1 MLSSLLL
8 YSTLFL
14 AVIILIACAAL
25 GGLYL
30 LCRHAHPP
38 EERSAQIP
46 LGQSRHQQGAGER
59 ISSALSWPRAD
70 HHH

>member
-14 AVIILIACAAL
+14 AAIILIASAVL

-30 LCRHAHPP
+30 LCRHAQPP
-38 EERSAQIP
+38 EEKQAKRVIVSD
-46 LGQSRHQQGAGER
+46 LK
-59 ISSALSWPRAD
+59 
-70 HHH
+70 

>member
-14 AVIILIACAAL
+14 AVIILIARAAL

-30 LCRHAHPP
+30 LCRHAHPR
-38 EERSAQIP
+38 EERSP
-46 LGQSRHQQGAGER
+46 KSR
-59 ISSALSWPRAD
+59 
-70 HHH
+70 

>member
-14 AVIILIACAAL
+14 AAIILIACAVL

-30 LCRHAHPP
+30 LCRHAQPH
-38 EERSAQIP
+38 EEKKPNSP
-46 LGQSRHQQGAGER
+46 
-59 ISSALSWPRAD
+59 
-70 HHH
+70 

>member
-14 AVIILIACAAL
+14 AVIILIARAAL

-30 LCRHAHPP
+30 LCRHAHPRKEDRP
-38 EERSAQIP
+38 NP
-46 LGQSRHQQGAGER
+46 LGQSTDFKFR
-59 ISSALSWPRAD
+59 SL
-70 HHH
+70 